1 MKSSLYH
8 QKSLGTYMFK
18 MGLHGP
24 FGHFKDML
32 WPKESSGVKL
42 TIWLLTIKSQES
54 PQFLYMQVACNIL
67 LQTSWWGLQLCFRP
81 HLNQRSTHK
90 VMGPQS
96 CGSPNCGNF
105 RTPTL
110 ESRDKMTLGVGLVVR
125 HKVYYKGEGG
135 GFTQIQ
141 AVVSLVN
148 LCLPMA
154 RQCTKMF

>member
-8 QKSLGTYMFK
+8 QKYFGTYMFK

-32 WPKESSGVKL
+32 WPKERSWVKL

-54 PQFLYMQVACNIL
+54 TQILWVQVACNIL
-67 LQTSWWGLQLCFRP
+67 LQTSWWGLQLYFRL

-90 VMGPQS
+90 VMGLQS
-96 CGSPNCGNF
+96 CGSSNCGNF
-105 RTPTL
+105 RIPTW
-110 ESRDKMTLGVGLVVR
+110 ESRDKMTLGVGPVAR
-125 HKVYYKGEGG
+125 HKIYYKGEGG
-135 GFTQIQ
+135 GFAQVRV
-141 AVVSLVN
+141 VVSLVN

-154 RQCTKMF
+154 RPCTKMF